1 MARGKYKEASS
12 SEGEEDSSDEP
23 DLGSDED
30 SKGDASSSDSRSGS
44 RSGSE
49 DEAAA
54 EDVGSTD
61 LVPIEPGS
69 KVRSHA
75 HKTLDT
81 LRHSYTPRAAPFRTH
96 TTQHTMRTVMRA
108 LH

>member
-75 HKTLDT
+75 HNTSTRSD
-81 LRHSYTPRAAPFRTH
+81 TH
-96 TTQHTMRTVMRA
+96 THRA
-108 LH
+108 LLPSVLTRHNTLYAP